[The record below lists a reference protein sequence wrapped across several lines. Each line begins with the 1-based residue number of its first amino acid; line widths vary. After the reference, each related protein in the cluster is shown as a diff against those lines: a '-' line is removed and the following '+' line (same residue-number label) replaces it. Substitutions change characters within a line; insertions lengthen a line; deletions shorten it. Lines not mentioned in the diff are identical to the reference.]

1 MSELGGDFVFGGTIG
16 FMAPEVPLIGGS
28 FEADI
33 YSIGKVMLEIMTGLP
48 PSIIAAINNGN
59 LNSIKYKLPKFLN
72 STEFYDLI
80 VPCLYNISQRGQ

>member
-33 YSIGKVMLEIMTGLP
+33 YSIGKVMLEITKQTFL
-48 PSIIAAINNGN
+48 
-59 LNSIKYKLPKFLN
+59 LIK
-72 STEFYDLI
+72 I
-80 VPCLYNISQRGQ
+80 